1 MNRQP
6 RPDGFGAARKP
17 RAGQGFARAHA
28 AMLASDRV
36 PLPYFRPPRPVSA
49 GAVPGS
55 ATAPGVERILE
66 GLNPEQLEAVT
77 HGEGPLLIVAGA
89 GTGKTQ
95 VVTRRIAWLIA
106 TKRARPEEIL
116 GLTFTDKAAAEMEAR
131 VDVLVPYGFV
141 GATLSTFHAFCD
153 RLVREHAVELGLTSQ
168 LRVETPAEI
177 LVFLRERI
185 FELGLERFLPLG
197 NPDEHL
203 RALVACFDRARD
215 EDVAPD
221 DYAAFAARLAADAGD
236 DPARRDRAAAELEKA
251 RAYGAYQRLLLES
264 GRVDFGSQ
272 ISLALRLLRERADL
286 RRELQERYR
295 YVLVDEFQD
304 TNHVQFELVRL
315 LAGGPPGEDGHAE
328 RGRRPASGN
337 LMVVGDDDQSI
348 YRFRGA
354 KVENLLG
361 FIEVFPDARVLLL
374 RQNYRSG
381 QRILDRAHRLIQANN
396 PARLEARLGY
406 DKRLLAWRDIDAP
419 VEHRAFATA
428 SDEAETVAAEIAAA
442 VTAGERRAQD
452 FAVLARAHS
461 GLDVFALALKSAA
474 VRFRR
479 VGSRGLYARPEV
491 HLCLNALRT
500 LADPDDG
507 AAAYLALGDQVFG
520 ADPVDLARLGAA
532 ARRSHRGLLALAAEA
547 VAGDPGLAEST
558 REAVRRFA
566 DLHRR
571 LAASALRRP
580 TSEVLYEFVTE
591 SGLLGRLAADD
602 SAEAAERVLNL
613 NRLFSIVARVGPL
626 LKQDRVDQFMG
637 HLDLLIGMGDDP
649 AAAAIETDEDA
660 VHLLTVH
667 NAKGLEFP
675 VVYLVHLVEG
685 RFPRFR
691 TGDPL
696 PFPPELRRGVADD
709 PDEHYRE
716 ERRLFYVGM
725 TRARDRLVL
734 THAADYGGRRAHKPS
749 RFVIEAL
756 DLPSPPKGGAAASAL
771 ESIARY
777 APAPEETP
785 PEIAPVAPEQ
795 PLRISYGQ
803 VDDYLTCPLK
813 YRYAHVAQ
821 VPLGSNPAV
830 MYGVAIHHA
839 IRVYHQH
846 RLKGLPITA
855 EDVVSALEGA
865 WSSEGFYS
873 REHEERRLAEGR
885 DTLRR
890 FVEREEARPWL
901 PLAIERDFRFKL
913 GNDLVVGRWDRID
926 EHPEGIV
933 LVDYKTSE
941 VGDPQKAAERAK
953 NDLKDGQL
961 GLYALAY
968 CETTGVLPARAELH
982 FVGPGT
988 VGSGEVRPKHLERA
1002 RERVAKAAAGIRSA
1016 QFPPRPDQRNCGYCP
1031 YSRFCIH
1038 SAARGAA

>member
-1 MNRQP
+1 
-6 RPDGFGAARKP
+6 
-17 RAGQGFARAHA
+17 
-28 AMLASDRV
+28 
-36 PLPYFRPPRPVSA
+36 VSA
-49 GAVPGS
+49 GTVPGS
-55 ATAPGVERILE
+55 AAAPGVERILE

-177 LVFLRERI
+177 LVFLRERL

-203 RALVACFDRARD
+203 KALVACFDRARD
-215 EDVAPD
+215 EDVTPD
-221 DYAAFAARLAADAGD
+221 DYAAFAAKLAADAGA
-236 DPARRDRAAAELEKA
+236 DPALRDRAGAELEKA
-251 RAYGAYQRLLLES
+251 HAYGAYQRLLLES

-272 ISLALRLLRERADL
+272 ISLALRLLRERAYL
-286 RRELQERYR
+286 RRELQVRYR

-315 LAGGPPGEDGHAE
+315 LAGGS
-328 RGRRPASGN
+328 RN
-337 LMVVGDDDQSI
+337 LTVVGDDDQSI

-361 FIEVFPDARVLLL
+361 FLEVFPGARVLLL

-381 QRILDRAHRLIQANN
+381 QRILDLAHRLIQANN

-406 DKRLLAWRDIDAP
+406 DKRLLAWRGIDAP
-419 VEHRAFATA
+419 VEHRAFACA

-442 VTAGERRAQD
+442 VAAGERHAQD

-461 GLDVFALALKSAA
+461 SLDAFALALKSVG

-479 VGSRGLYARPEV
+479 VGLRGLYARPEV

-507 AAAYLALGDQVFG
+507 TAAYLALGDPVFG

-532 ARRSHRGLLALAAEA
+532 ARRSHRGLLALASEA
-547 VAGDPGLAEST
+547 AAGDPGLAGST

-571 LAASALRRP
+571 LATSALRRP

-626 LKQDRVDQFMG
+626 LKQDRVVHFIG
-637 HLDLLIGMGDDP
+637 HLDLLIEMGDDP
-649 AAAAIETDEDA
+649 AAAAIENEEDA

-696 PFPPELRRGVADD
+696 PFPPELRKGVADD
-709 PDEHYRE
+709 TDEHYRE

-734 THAADYGGRRAHKPS
+734 AHAADYGGKRAHKPS

-756 DLPSPPKGGAAASAL
+756 DLPSPPKGGPATSAL

-777 APAPEETP
+777 APAPEEAP
-785 PEIAPVAPEQ
+785 PEIAPVPADQ

-846 RLKGLPITA
+846 RMKGLPITA
-855 EDVVSALEGA
+855 DDVVSALEGA

-873 REHEERRLAEGR
+873 REHEERRLEEGR

-890 FVEREEARPWL
+890 FVGREEARRQV

-926 EHPEGIV
+926 ERPEGIV

-941 VGDPQKAAERAK
+941 VGDPEKAAERAK
-953 NDLKDGQL
+953 SDLKDGQL

-968 CETTGVLPARAELH
+968 RETTGVLPARAELN

-988 VGSGEVRPKHLERA
+988 IGSGEVKPEHLERA
-1002 RERVAKAAAGIRSA
+1002 LERVAKAAAGIRSA
-1016 QFPPRPDQRNCGYCP
+1016 QFPPKPDQRNCGYCP

-1038 SAARGAA
+1038 SAARGPA

>member
-1 MNRQP
+1 M
-6 RPDGFGAARKP
+6 
-17 RAGQGFARAHA
+17 
-28 AMLASDRV
+28 
-36 PLPYFRPPRPVSA
+36 SA
-49 GAVPGS
+49 PAVPGPPPV
-55 ATAPGVERILE
+55 PGIEPILE
-66 GLNPEQLEAVT
+66 GLNPEQLDAVT

-95 VVTRRIAWLIA
+95 VLTRRIAWLIA

-131 VDVLVPYGFV
+131 VDLLVPYGFV

-177 LVFLRERI
+177 LVFLRERL

-197 NPDEHL
+197 NPDAHL

-215 EDVAPD
+215 EDVTPEA
-221 DYAAFAARLAADAGD
+221 YAAFARRLAAEAGG
-236 DPARRDRAAAELEKA
+236 DPARRDRAEAELEKA
-251 RAYGAYQRLLLES
+251 RAYGAYQQLLLEN

-272 ISLALRLLRERADL
+272 ISLALRLLRERAYL

-295 YVLVDEFQD
+295 HVLVDEFQD

-315 LAGGPPGEDGHAE
+315 LAGGS
-328 RGRRPASGN
+328 RN
-337 LMVVGDDDQSI
+337 LTVVGDDDQSI

-361 FIEVFPDARVLLL
+361 FLDAFPGARVLLL
-374 RQNYRSG
+374 RHNYRSG
-381 QRILDRAHRLIQANN
+381 QRILDLAHRLIQANN
-396 PARLEARLGY
+396 PERLEARLGY
-406 DKRLLAWRDIDAP
+406 DKRLVASRGIEAT
-419 VEHRAFATA
+419 VEHRAFASA

-442 VTAGERRAQD
+442 LQSGERRARD

-461 GLDVFALALKSAA
+461 SLDPFALALKSAG

-479 VGSRGLYARPEV
+479 VGLRGLYARPEV

-507 AAAYLALGDQVFG
+507 AATYLALGDPLFG

-532 ARRSHRGLLALAAEA
+532 ARRSHRGLLALATEA
-547 VAGDPGLAEST
+547 AAGTSGLADPT
-558 REAVRRFA
+558 REAIRRFA

-580 TSEVLYEFVTE
+580 TAEVLYEFVTE
-591 SGLLGRLAADD
+591 SGLLGTLAADD

-613 NRLFSIVARVGPL
+613 NRLFSIVTRVGPL
-626 LKQDRVDQFMG
+626 LRQDRVAQFMG
-637 HLDLLIGMGDDP
+637 HLDLLIEMGDDP
-649 AAAAIETDEDA
+649 AAAALESEEDA

-691 TGDPL
+691 QGDPL
-696 PFPPELRRGVADD
+696 PFPPELRKGVADD
-709 PDEHYRE
+709 DAEHYRE

-734 THAADYGGRRAHKPS
+734 AHAADYGGRRPHKPS

-777 APAPEETP
+777 APVPEESA
-785 PEIAPVAPEQ
+785 PEIAPLPPDQ
-795 PLRISYGQ
+795 PLRISFGQ

-821 VPLGSNPAV
+821 VPLGSNPNA
-830 MYGVAIHHA
+830 MYGIAVHHA
-839 IRVYHQH
+839 IKVYHQH
-846 RLKGLPITA
+846 RMKGLPITA
-855 EDVVSALEGA
+855 EDVVAALEGA

-873 REHEERRLAEGR
+873 REHEERRLEEGR

-890 FVEREEARPWL
+890 FVEREEASRQV

-913 GNDLVVGRWDRID
+913 DADLVVGRWDRID
-926 EHPEGIV
+926 ERREGIV

-941 VGDPQKAAERAK
+941 IGDPEKAAERAK
-953 NDLKDGQL
+953 HDLKDGQL

-968 CETTGVLPARAELH
+968 RETTGVPPARAELH

-988 VGSGEVRPKHLERA
+988 IGSGEVKPEHLERA

-1016 QFPPRPDQRNCGYCP
+1016 QFPPQPDQRNCGYCP

-1038 SAARGAA
+1038 SAARGPA

>member
-1 MNRQP
+1 
-6 RPDGFGAARKP
+6 
-17 RAGQGFARAHA
+17 
-28 AMLASDRV
+28 
-36 PLPYFRPPRPVSA
+36 VSA
-49 GAVPGS
+49 PTRSVP
-55 ATAPGVERILE
+55 APGLAPILE
-66 GLNPEQLEAVT
+66 GLNAEQLEAVT
-77 HGEGPLLIVAGA
+77 HGAGPLLIVAGA

-95 VVTRRIAWLIA
+95 VLTRRIAWLIA

-177 LVFLRERI
+177 LVFLRERL

-215 EDVAPD
+215 EDVTPEQ
-221 DYAAFAARLAADAGD
+221 YAAFARRLTDGAGD
-236 DPARRDRAAAELEKA
+236 DPAQRDRAVAETEKA
-251 RAYGAYQRLLLES
+251 RAYGRYQRLLMQA

-272 ISLALRLLRERADL
+272 ISLALRLLRERPYL
-286 RRELQERYR
+286 RRELQERFR

-304 TNHVQFELVRL
+304 TNHVQFELVKL
-315 LAGGPPGEDGHAE
+315 LAGGEPGAVGA
-328 RGRRPASGN
+328 GTGN
-337 LMVVGDDDQSI
+337 LTVVGDDDQSI

-361 FIEVFPDARVLLL
+361 FLDAFPGARVLLL
-374 RQNYRSG
+374 RNNYRSG
-381 QRILDRAHRLIQANN
+381 QAILDVAHRLIQANN
-396 PARLEARLGY
+396 PARLEAARGY
-406 DKRLLAWRDIDAP
+406 DKRLLAQRPDTAV

-428 SDEAETVAAEIAAA
+428 SDEAEAVAASIAAA
-442 VTAGERRAQD
+442 IAAGAYRARD
-452 FAVLARAHS
+452 CAVLARAHAS
-461 GLDVFALALKSAA
+461 LDPFALALKGAG

-479 VGSRGLYARPEV
+479 VGLRGLYARPEV

-500 LADPDDG
+500 VADPADG
-507 AAAYLALGDQVFG
+507 AATYMALGDPLFG

-532 ARRSHRGLLALAAEA
+532 ARRGHRPLLALA
-547 VAGDPGLAEST
+547 VAAADADPGLADAS
-558 REAVRRFA
+558 REAIRRFA

-571 LAASALRRP
+571 LATSAVSRP

-602 SAEAAERVLNL
+602 SADATEQVSNL
-613 NRLFSIVARVGPL
+613 NRLFSIVTRVGPL
-626 LKQDRVDQFMG
+626 LRQDRVDQFMG
-637 HLDLLIGMGDDP
+637 HLDLLMEMGDDP
-649 AAAAIETDEDA
+649 AAAVIESDEDA
-660 VHLLTVH
+660 VPLLTVH

-675 VVYLVHLVEG
+675 VVHLVHLVEG
-685 RFPRFR
+685 RFPRYR
-691 TGDPL
+691 QGDPL
-696 PFPPELRRGVADD
+696 PFPPELRTGS
-709 PDEHYRE
+709 PDETEDHMRE
-716 ERRLFYVGM
+716 ERRLFYVGL

-734 THAADYGGRRAHKPS
+734 THATDYGGRRAHKPS

-756 DLPSPPKGGAAASAL
+756 DLPSPPRGGPGVSAL

-777 APAPEETP
+777 APAAGDEPAA
-785 PEIAPVAPEQ
+785 IAPLSPEQ
-795 PLRISYGQ
+795 PLRVSYGQ
-803 VDDYLTCPLK
+803 VDDFLTCPLK

-839 IRVYHQH
+839 IRVFLQH
-846 RLKGLPITA
+846 RMKGLPISA
-855 EDVVSALEGA
+855 DDVIAVLEGA

-873 REHEERRLAEGR
+873 REHEERRLEEGR
-885 DTLRR
+885 EALRR
-890 FVEREEARPWL
+890 FVAREERSRL
-901 PLAIERDFRFKL
+901 VPLAIERDFRFTL
-913 GNDLVVGRWDRID
+913 GRDQVVGRWDRID
-926 EHPEGIV
+926 ERAEGIV
-933 LVDYKTSE
+933 LVDYKTAPVE
-941 VGDPQKAAERAK
+941 DPEKAEERAR
-953 NDLKDGQL
+953 NDLRDGQL

-968 CETTGVLPARAELH
+968 QEMFGVLPARAELH
-982 FVGPGT
+982 FIGPGT
-988 VGSGEVRPKHLERA
+988 VGAGEVKPEHLERA

-1031 YSRFCIH
+1031 YSRFCVH
-1038 SAARGAA
+1038 SAARGPG

>member
-1 MNRQP
+1 MNAGVVP
-6 RPDGFGAARKP
+6 PAA
-17 RAGQGFARAHA
+17 A
-28 AMLASDRV
+28 
-36 PLPYFRPPRPVSA
+36 
-49 GAVPGS
+49 
-55 ATAPGVERILE
+55 APGVERILE
-66 GLNPEQLEAVT
+66 GLNPEQREAVT

-177 LVFLRERI
+177 LVFLRERL

-203 RALVACFDRARD
+203 KALVACFDRARD
-215 EDVAPD
+215 EDVTPD
-221 DYAAFAARLAADAGD
+221 EYAAFAARLAADTGD
-236 DPARRDRAAAELEKA
+236 DPALRDRAAAELEKA

-272 ISLALRLLRERADL
+272 ISLALRLLRERAYL
-286 RRELQERYR
+286 RREFQERFR
-295 YVLVDEFQD
+295 FVLVDEFQD
-304 TNHVQFELVRL
+304 TNHVQFELVKL
-315 LAGGPPGEDGHAE
+315 LAGGSPG
-328 RGRRPASGN
+328 PSGGTIWNGPCN
-337 LMVVGDDDQSI
+337 LTAVGDDDQSI

-361 FIEVFPDARVLLL
+361 FLDDFPGAQVLLL

-381 QRILDRAHRLIQANN
+381 QRILDLAHRLIKAND
-396 PARLEARLGY
+396 PDRLEARLGY
-406 DKRLLAWRDIDAP
+406 DKSLLAQRAVEAV
-419 VEHRAFATA
+419 VEHRSFASA
-428 SDEAETVAAEIAAA
+428 SDETETVAAGIAAA
-442 VTAGERRAQD
+442 IAAGERRAQD

-461 GLDVFALALKSAA
+461 SLDGFALALKSAG

-479 VGSRGLYARPEV
+479 VGLRGLYARPEV

-507 AAAYLALGDQVFG
+507 AAAHLALGDPVFG

-547 VAGDPGLAEST
+547 AVGDPALAEPT
-558 REAVRRFA
+558 REAIRRFA

-571 LAASALRRP
+571 LSASALRRP

-591 SGLLGRLAADD
+591 SGLLGQLAADD
-602 SAEAAERVLNL
+602 SAESAERVLNL
-613 NRLFSIVARVGPL
+613 NRLFSIVTRVGPL
-626 LKQDRVDQFMG
+626 LKQDRVAQFMG
-637 HLDLLIGMGDDP
+637 HLDLLIQMGDDP
-649 AAAAIETDEDA
+649 AAASIESEEDA

-685 RFPRFR
+685 RFPGHRKAEA
-691 TGDPL
+691 L
-696 PFPPELRRGVADD
+696 PFPPELRKVRGPGPAARSGEERQEERRD
-709 PDEHYRE
+709 PGELAREEHYRE

-734 THAADYGGRRAHKPS
+734 THAADYGGKRAHKPS

-756 DLPSPPKGGAAASAL
+756 DLPSPPKGGTAVSAL

-777 APAPEETP
+777 APAPEDAP
-785 PEIAPVAPEQ
+785 PQIAPVPPEQ

-821 VPLGSNPAV
+821 VPLGSNPAA
-830 MYGVAIHHA
+830 MYGIAIHHA
-839 IRVYHQH
+839 IKVYHQH
-846 RLKGLPITA
+846 RMKGLPITA
-855 EDVVSALEGA
+855 DEVVSALEDA

-873 REHEERRLAEGR
+873 REHEERRLEEGR
-885 DTLRR
+885 ETLRR
-890 FVEREEARPWL
+890 FVAREETSRQA

-926 EHPEGIV
+926 ERPEGIV

-941 VGDPQKAAERAK
+941 VGDPGKAAERAK

-968 CETTGVLPARAELH
+968 RETTGVLPARTELH

-988 VGSGEVRPKHLERA
+988 VGSGEVTPEHLERA

-1016 QFPPRPDQRNCGYCP
+1016 QFPPKPDQRNCGYCP

-1038 SAARGAA
+1038 SAARGPA

>member
-1 MNRQP
+1 MTA
-6 RPDGFGAARKP
+6 DAASGAP
-17 RAGQGFARAHA
+17 
-28 AMLASDRV
+28 
-36 PLPYFRPPRPVSA
+36 
-49 GAVPGS
+49 
-55 ATAPGVERILE
+55 ATTGVEPILE

-77 HGEGPLLIVAGA
+77 HGEGPLLIVAGP

-95 VVTRRIAWLIA
+95 VITRRIAWLIA
-106 TKRARPEEIL
+106 AKRARPEEIL

-131 VDVLVPYGFV
+131 VDLLVPYGFV

-177 LVFLRERI
+177 LVFLRERL

-215 EDVAPD
+215 EDVTPD
-221 DYAAFAARLAADAGD
+221 DYAAFARRLAQQAGD
-236 DPARRDRAAAELEKA
+236 DPALRDRAEAELEKA

-272 ISLALRLLRERADL
+272 ISLALRLLRERAYL

-304 TNHVQFELVRL
+304 TNHVQFELVKL
-315 LAGGPPGEDGHAE
+315 LAG
-328 RGRRPASGN
+328 ASRN
-337 LMVVGDDDQSI
+337 LTVVGDDDQSI

-361 FIEVFPDARVLLL
+361 FIDAFPGARVLLL
-374 RQNYRSG
+374 RRNYRSG
-381 QRILDRAHRLIQANN
+381 QRILDLAHRLIQANN

-406 DKRLLAWRDIDAP
+406 DKRLIAQRDLGGE
-419 VEHRAFATA
+419 VEDRAFASA
-428 SDEAETVAAEIAAA
+428 SDESETVAAEIAAA
-442 VTAGERRAQD
+442 VAAGERRAQD

-461 GLDVFALALKSAA
+461 SLDPFALALKSAG

-479 VGSRGLYARPEV
+479 TGLRGLYARPEV

-507 AAAYLALGDQVFG
+507 TAAYLALGDPLFG

-532 ARRSHRGLLALAAEA
+532 ARRSHRGLLALAGEA
-547 VAGDPGLAEST
+547 AAGDVALADTT
-558 REAVRRFA
+558 REAIRRFA
-566 DLHRR
+566 ELHRR
-571 LAASALRRP
+571 LAASALHRP

-591 SGLLGRLAADD
+591 SGLLGRLAADN

-626 LKQDRVDQFMG
+626 LKQDRVALFMG
-637 HLDLLIGMGDDP
+637 HLDLLIEMGDDP
-649 AAAAIETDEDA
+649 AAAVIESEEDA
-660 VHLLTVH
+660 VQLLTVH

-696 PFPPELRRGVADD
+696 PFPPELRKGVPDD

-734 THAADYGGRRAHKPS
+734 AHATDYGGKRAHKPS

-756 DLPSPPKGGAAASAL
+756 DLPSPPKGGPAASAL

-777 APAPEETP
+777 APAPEDAP
-785 PEIAPVAPEQ
+785 PEIAPVPPEQ

-846 RLKGLPITA
+846 RMKGLPITA
-855 EDVVSALEGA
+855 DDVVSALEGA

-873 REHEERRLAEGR
+873 REHEERRLEEGR
-885 DTLRR
+885 ETLRR
-890 FVEREEARPWL
+890 FVAREEARRQV

-913 GNDLVVGRWDRID
+913 ENDLVVGRWDRID
-926 EHPEGIV
+926 ERPEGIV

-941 VGDPQKAAERAK
+941 VGDPEKAAERAK

-968 CETTGVLPARAELH
+968 RETTGVLPARAELN

-988 VGSGEVRPKHLERA
+988 IGSGEVKPEHLERA
-1002 RERVAKAAAGIRSA
+1002 RERVARAAAGIRSA
-1016 QFPPRPDQRNCGYCP
+1016 QFPPKPDQRNCGYCP

-1038 SAARGAA
+1038 SAARGPA